1 MPQQTTEYEYDPDT
15 GRLLRTVTTSEPEW
29 TEQDRAEILALA
41 LYRSWL
47 CPKCDGLLEECT
59 SREEDGPE
67 YRVRKIRCRATDEL
81 LAEQSVTKSDRPEA
95 VLWSVTKKE

>member
-1 MPQQTTEYEYDPDT
+1 MPQQVTVHEYDPDT
-15 GRLLRTVTTSEPEW
+15 GQLARTVTTSEPEW

-47 CPKCDGLLEECT
+47 CPKCGGLLDEFT
-59 SREEDGPE
+59 SHYDSGPE
-67 YRVRKIRCRATDEL
+67 FQVRRKRCRATDEL
-81 LAEQSVTKSDRPEA
+81 LAEQESAKIDRPGA